1 MSLNYNVAV
10 IEDCTS
16 SRTPDVQHANIEDM
30 AFIGAY
36 VLDCDN
42 FCEKGLADMPDTAA
56 GVAEAVRAYRD
67 AH

>member
-1 MSLNYNVAV
+1 
-10 IEDCTS
+10 
-16 SRTPDVQHANIEDM
+16 M